1 MKFYNKKRKID
12 VEKLWKIYINYIFK
26 KKALYHNKKIE
37 IHPSIFNIIWVTY
50 YATILKLINPII
62 CSFKCIFNLIRNV
75 KGDRYVIE
83 TDGLLI
89 KQISKS
95 DGGTYTCRA
104 RVPQTGELEERN
116 IILDVSFHMM
126 YKPDII
132 MLLKVQEPPSW
143 VLKPSD
149 VQGIESEKAEFKC
162 QALGSPSPKYTWV
175 DREGNA
181 ATDKE
186 GCVFLTIL

>member
-1 MKFYNKKRKID
+1 MSETESFINLNLKFYNKKRKID
-12 VEKLWKIYINYIFK
+12 VEKLWKIYFDYIFK
-26 KKALYHNKKIE
+26 KKTLYHHIRIE

-62 CSFKCIFNLIRNV
+62 CSFKCIFHLIQNV

-116 IILDVSFHMM
+116 IILDVSFHMINM
-126 YKPDII
+126 PDII
-132 MLLKVQEPPSW
+132 LFFEGPRTTKLGLKAIRCS
-143 VLKPSD
+143 
-149 VQGIESEKAEFKC
+149 
-162 QALGSPSPKYTWV
+162 
-175 DREGNA
+175 RN
-181 ATDKE
+181 
-186 GCVFLTIL
+186 